1 MLRLRQ
7 IMTTDVLTVAPET
20 SLREAMELLG
30 RNHVSGAPV
39 VSGSGILLGIVTT
52 TDLMMF
58 VSGLSGV
65 PTERE
70 AHEWRDAEAHSAEG
84 DVAEERASAS
94 EFFSELWD
102 DVGADASTRI
112 GSSEGPEWNV
122 LEEHDV
128 SEIMTATPLTTL
140 GPDADAAT
148 AADLMSRLGIH
159 RILVTEGDTLVGI
172 VSAMD
177 IARAAASGKLTAR
190 TYVFNHDGNR
200 RRFE

>member
-20 SLREAMELLG
+20 SLREAMEFLG
-30 RNHVSGAPV
+30 LNHVSGAPV
-39 VSGSGILLGIVTT
+39 VSGSGILLGVVTT
-52 TDLMMF
+52 TDLMTF

-70 AHEWRDAEAHSAEG
+70 VHDWSDTDEHSVER
-84 DVAEERASAS
+84 DVAEEREPAS

-102 DVGADASTRI
+102 DVGADASTRL

-128 SEIMTATPLTTL
+128 SEIMTPVPLATL

-159 RILVTEGDTLVGI
+159 RILVTEDDMLVGI

-190 TYVFNHDGNR
+190 TYVFNHDEKS